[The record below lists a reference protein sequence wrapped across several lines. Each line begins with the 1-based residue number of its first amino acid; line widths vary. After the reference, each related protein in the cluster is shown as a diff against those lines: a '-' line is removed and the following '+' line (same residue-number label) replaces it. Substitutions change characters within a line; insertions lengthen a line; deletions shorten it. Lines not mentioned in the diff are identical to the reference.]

1 MFCNA
6 FARRSNVRQVTNL
19 SFAQINAKAEWKK
32 YRNDVPD
39 VNMLIGEYAW
49 SEGLEKNSIPEDSKS
64 GKKKG
69 SFSFFKPVQEP
80 VEQVQTK
87 PQESKSKELLVVRGL
102 GQQLGLLLGG
112 GAAAVKGGG
121 AGA

>member
-1 MFCNA
+1 
-6 FARRSNVRQVTNL
+6 
-19 SFAQINAKAEWKK
+19 
-32 YRNDVPD
+32 
-39 VNMLIGEYAW
+39 MLIEEYAW

-87 PQESKSKELLVVRGL
+87 PQESKSKELVVRGL
-102 GQQLGLLLGG
+102 GQQLLGLLLGG
-112 GAAAVKGGG
+112 AAAAVKGEG